1 MTPEPLT
8 TWDSRLRRVGSLVL
22 RHGVTCAVGGA
33 LALLLAGEL
42 LDWRREQEPVRR
54 VVTVRP
60 TSRLADAELVRIPA
74 DLVVPVIPG
83 RTLTRLERDYATGPL
98 ATVVP
103 SGDIVGSSGSTLS
116 GGLADA
122 ELVLGE
128 FRLPRLP
135 EGGGG
140 PGDARRRRRSRRS
153 GVASS
158 PPLPLHPPGVVH
170 RGGWSRRPARNA
182 TGGPT
187 AAGAGCESAASMP
200 WSKAGVHRT
209 GNRSGAYAM
218 LGAEIR
224 FGAQ

>member
-60 TSRLADAELVRIPA
+60 TSRLADAELVRVPA

-83 RTLTRLERDYATGPL
+83 RTLARLERDYATGPL

-135 EGGGG
+135 EGGGALVTR
-140 PGDARRRRRSRRS
+140 DAGGGVDVRVLPAPRRFLSIRPEWSIGGLVSPS
-153 GVASS
+153 GAERDWRAYGRWSGLRIGRVHA
-158 PPLPLHPPGVVH
+158 VVE
-170 RGGWSRRPARNA
+170 GGA
-182 TGGPT
+182 
-187 AAGAGCESAASMP
+187 
-200 WSKAGVHRT
+200 HRT

>member
-135 EGGGG
+135 EGGGALVTRE
-140 PGDARRRRRSRRS
+140 PGGEVSLVVKPEARPFFGLRSEWAVGAMVAPADPAGEWRGYVRWS
-153 GVASS
+153 GLRVGRVHVVAEGGAQARAGASS
-158 PPLPLHPPGVVH
+158 
-170 RGGWSRRPARNA
+170 
-182 TGGPT
+182 
-187 AAGAGCESAASMP
+187 
-200 WSKAGVHRT
+200 
-209 GNRSGAYAM
+209 AYA
-218 LGAEIR
+218 LVGAEVR
-224 FGAQ
+224 F